1 MRGEGKKGREVEDE
15 QGEGVRANEG
25 EEVARGGWGG

>member
-1 MRGEGKKGREVEDE
+1 MRGEGEKGREVEDE

-25 EEVARGGWGG
+25 EEVESEREGG